1 MATAAGMAQQPFN
14 INQAA
19 AQGIQAAGLGTAA
32 NLGFRP
38 QQISAGTFQPTTIG
52 APSQVSATGYQAAQT
67 GQVAPL
73 QAQQVQ
79 AGQLASTGLSPYM
92 NPYESQVV
100 GQTLSD
106 LERAR
111 QMQQNVLGAQAGAA
125 GAYGGSRMGVAE
137 AETNRAF
144 AEQAAR
150 TAGQLRQAG
159 FTQAQQAAQQD
170 IASRMQADL
179 ANQQAGL
186 QAGMTSAQLQQQANL
201 ANQQAQQQARE
212 FGATQGMNAQQL
224 NQAAQ
229 MQQALANQQAMQQGG
244 MFNVTQG
251 LEAQRLNQLAGIYG
265 ARERLGAAGQ
275 LADIAN
281 LGFGMGR
288 QANMDLAQQ
297 GMMQQALQQQL
308 MDAARQQY
316 AGFQQS
322 PQQALQNQIAGL
334 QASDLGTRTTTEQ
347 RNLGLMD
354 YLQFGAAMVNPQASM
369 FSGLFGG
376 SPRMTYSAPLSAQY
390 GGQRTGVQGLN
401 YFDPIVRRMQ

>member
-1 MATAAGMAQQPFN
+1 MATAAGQAQQPFN

-19 AQGIQAAGLGTAA
+19 AQGIQASGLATAA
-32 NLGFRP
+32 NLGFQP
-38 QQISAGTFQPTTIG
+38 QQVTPT
-52 APSQVSATGYQAAQT
+52 SFQAAQT

-79 AGQLASTGLSPYM
+79 AGQLGTTSLSPYM

-125 GAYGGSRMGVAE
+125 GAYGGSRMGIAE

-170 IASRMQADL
+170 IASRMQAAL

-201 ANQQAQQQARE
+201 ANQQA
-212 FGATQGMNAQQL
+212 
-224 NQAAQ
+224 
-229 MQQALANQQAMQQGG
+229 MQQAG
-244 MFNVTQG
+244 MFG
-251 LEAQRLNQLAGIYG
+251 AEAGMEAQRLNQLAGLQG
-265 ARERLGAAGQ
+265 MQQRLGAAGQ

-288 QANMDLAQQ
+288 QATADLASQGLAQQ
-297 GMMQQALQQQL
+297 MMQQALI
-308 MDAARQQY
+308 DAARQQY
-316 AGFQQS
+316 AGFQGA
-322 PQQALQNQIAGL
+322 PQQALAQQAGAL
-334 QASDLGTRTTTEQ
+334 QGADLRQGTTTSQ

-354 YLQFGAAMVNPQASM
+354 YLQFGASMINPQASI

-390 GGQRTGVQGLN
+390 GGQRTGFEGLN

>member
-32 NLGFRP
+32 NLGFQP
-38 QQISAGTFQPTTIG
+38 QQITPT
-52 APSQVSATGYQAAQT
+52 SFQAAQT

-79 AGQLASTGLSPYM
+79 AGQLGTTSLSPYM

-106 LERAR
+106 LERSR
-111 QMQQNVLGAQAGAA
+111 QMQQNVLGAQATAA
-125 GAYGGSRMGVAE
+125 GAFGGSRQGIAE

-159 FTQAQQAAQQD
+159 FGQAQAAAQQD
-170 IASRMQADL
+170 IASRMQAAL

-201 ANQQAQQQARE
+201 ANQQA
-212 FGATQGMNAQQL
+212 
-224 NQAAQ
+224 
-229 MQQALANQQAMQQGG
+229 MQQAG
-244 MFNVTQG
+244 MFG
-251 LEAQRLNQLAGIYG
+251 AESGMEAQRLNQLAGLQG
-265 ARERLGAAGQ
+265 AQQRLGAAGQ

-281 LGFGMGR
+281 LGFGIGR
-288 QANMDLAQQ
+288 QANLDLAQQ
-297 GMMQQALQQQL
+297 GMMQQMMQQALI
-308 MDAARQQY
+308 DAGKQQY
-316 AGFQQS
+316 AGFQGA
-322 PQQALQNQIAGL
+322 PQQALNQQISAL
-334 QASDLGTRTTTEQ
+334 QGA
-347 RNLGLMD
+347 NLGQQTQTGTFNPGLFN
-354 YLQFGAAMVNPQASM
+354 YLQLGASI
-369 FSGLFGG
+369 FGG
-376 SPRMTYSAPLSAQY
+376 GNTSFPQY
-390 GGQRTGVQGLN
+390 AGKALGGSGAKVG
-401 YFDPIVRRMQ
+401 

>member
-32 NLGFRP
+32 NLGFQP
-38 QQISAGTFQPTTIG
+38 QQITPT
-52 APSQVSATGYQAAQT
+52 SFQAAQT

-79 AGQLASTGLSPYM
+79 AGQLGTTSLSPYM

-106 LERAR
+106 LERSR
-111 QMQQNVLGAQAGAA
+111 QMQQNVLGAQATRA
-125 GAYGGSRMGVAE
+125 GAFGGSRQGIAE

-170 IASRMQADL
+170 IASRMQAAL

-201 ANQQAQQQARE
+201 ANQQAQQQAGM
-212 FGATQGMNAQQL
+212 FGAESGM
-224 NQAAQ
+224 
-229 MQQALANQQAMQQGG
+229 
-244 MFNVTQG
+244 
-251 LEAQRLNQLAGIYG
+251 EAQRLNQLAGLQG
-265 ARERLGAAGQ
+265 AQQRLGAAGQ

-288 QANMDLAQQ
+288 QANLDLAQQ
-297 GMMQQALQQQL
+297 GALQQALQQQL
-308 MDAARQQY
+308 INSFNQQY

-322 PQQALQNQIAGL
+322 PAQQLGLLQGALQGA
-334 QASDLGTRTTTEQ
+334 
-347 RNLGLMD
+347 NLGQGTQTGQYNPGFFD
-354 YLQFGAAMVNPQASM
+354 YFSTIINAAAQM
-369 FSGLFGG
+369 
-376 SPRMTYSAPLSAQY
+376 AP
-390 GGQRTGVQGLN
+390 
-401 YFDPIVRRMQ
+401 

>member
-1 MATAAGMAQQPFN
+1 MATAAGQAQQPFN

-32 NLGFRP
+32 NLGFQP
-38 QQISAGTFQPTTIG
+38 QQITPTG
-52 APSQVSATGYQAAQT
+52 FQAAQT

-170 IASRMQADL
+170 IASRMQAAL

-201 ANQQAQQQARE
+201 ANQQA
-212 FGATQGMNAQQL
+212 
-224 NQAAQ
+224 
-229 MQQALANQQAMQQGG
+229 MQQAG
-244 MFNVTQG
+244 MFG
-251 LEAQRLNQLAGIYG
+251 AEAGMEAQRLNQLAGIYG

-275 LADIAN
+275 LADISN

-288 QANMDLAQQ
+288 QISSDLAQQ
-297 GMMQQALQQQL
+297 GLAQQMMQQALI
-308 MDAARQQY
+308 DAARQQY
-316 AGFQQS
+316 AGFQGA
-322 PQQALQNQIAGL
+322 PQQALAQQQAALAG
-334 QASDLGTRTTTEQ
+334 SDLGQRTTQENRQ
-347 RNLGLMD
+347 LGLMD
-354 YLQFGAAMVNPQASM
+354 YLQAGASVINPQAALFKSIG
-369 FSGLFGG
+369 SGMGNLFGG
-376 SPRMTYSAPLSAQY
+376 IGNLFGGNTPVKQTFAPKPNLGIY
-390 GGQRTGVQGLN
+390 NNNVLT
-401 YFDPIVRRMQ
+401 DPTSYWNT

>member
-32 NLGFRP
+32 NLGFQP
-38 QQISAGTFQPTTIG
+38 QQITPT
-52 APSQVSATGYQAAQT
+52 SFQAAQT

-79 AGQLASTGLSPYM
+79 AGQLGTTSLSPYM

-106 LERAR
+106 LERSR
-111 QMQQNVLGAQAGAA
+111 QMQQNVLGAQATAA
-125 GAYGGSRMGVAE
+125 GAFGGSRQGIAE

-159 FTQAQQAAQQD
+159 FGQAQQAAQQD
-170 IASRMQADL
+170 IASRMQASL

-186 QAGMTSAQLQQQANL
+186 QAGMTSAQLQQQAN
-201 ANQQAQQQARE
+201 
-212 FGATQGMNAQQL
+212 
-224 NQAAQ
+224 
-229 MQQALANQQAMQQGG
+229 LANQQAMQQGG

-265 ARERLGAAGQ
+265 ARERLGSAGQ

-288 QANMDLAQQ
+288 QANLDLAQQ

-316 AGFQQS
+316 SGFQQS
-322 PQQALQNQIAGL
+322 PYQALQSQMAGL

-347 RNLGLMD
+347 KNPGLMD
-354 YLQFGAAMVNPQASM
+354 YLQFGAAMINPQASM

-376 SPRMTYSAPLSAQY
+376 SPRMSYSSPLSEQY
-390 GGQRTGVQGLN
+390 GNQRTGVQGLN
-401 YFDPIVRRMQ
+401 YFDPIIRRMQ